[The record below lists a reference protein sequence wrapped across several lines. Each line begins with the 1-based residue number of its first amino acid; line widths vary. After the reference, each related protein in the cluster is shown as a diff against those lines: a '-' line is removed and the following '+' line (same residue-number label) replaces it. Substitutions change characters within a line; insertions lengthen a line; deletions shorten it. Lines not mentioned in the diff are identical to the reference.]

1 MPSIDLTPR
10 DFDEVCSI
18 LKNCVPN
25 SEVWAFGSRVKG
37 KAKTY
42 SDLDLA
48 IITQRPLSISEM
60 AIIKEAFDESNLPIR
75 VDIVDWAATDEK
87 FQKII
92 AKEKIVIQESPI
104 AHITYI

>member
-10 DFDEVCSI
+10 DFDEVCFI

-48 IITQRPLSISEM
+48 IITQQPLSISEM

-75 VDIVDWAATDEK
+75 VDVVDWAVTDEI

-92 AKEKIVIQESPI
+92 ANEKVIIQKSSLRI
-104 AHITYI
+104 